1 VSAYRGGT
9 ASVYRGGT
17 ALLESV
23 EEVLEPKRS
32 PALCIGLVRVQHQT
46 PDLLGGDSARI
57 LGDNAATRSSA
68 PST

>member
-1 VSAYRGGT
+1 
-9 ASVYRGGT
+9 
-17 ALLESV
+17 LLESV